1 MKAFRKS
8 KKKKFK
14 CLKDPYSLEKHL
26 TAILLDM
33 DYNVK

>member
-8 KKKKFK
+8 KKKFK